1 MVDSI
6 GGKGM
11 EVVRVRHDACVQP
24 RALLRTWPE
33 AAVPLFLQES
43 RREALPR

>member
-6 GGKGM
+6 GGKGVK
-11 EVVRVRHDACVQP
+11 VVGVRHDARVHP

-43 RREALPR
+43 RGEALPR